1 MTVPSSCTWVLSA
14 LQEFPCFVTS
24 LYRCG
29 LKAEFSI
36 LVAGGGPST
45 DAEQALIRET
55 GLLGHVQFVVCPSD
69 ASLAQLYTHAQ
80 LLVYPSLYE
89 GFGFPPLEAMSFECP
104 VLAARSSCLPEICS
118 DAAFY
123 FEPEDLESFVS
134 SLRTACFDES
144 QRETKVREGKRLA
157 ASYSWQK
164 CAAETL
170 CNLQAIST
178 NSWGLA

>member
-1 MTVPSSCTWVLSA
+1 M
-14 LQEFPCFVTS
+14 
-24 LYRCG
+24 
-29 LKAEFSI
+29 
-36 LVAGGGPST
+36 AGGGPPT
-45 DAEQALIRET
+45 DAELALIRET
-55 GLLGHVQFVVCPSD
+55 GLLGHVQFVVRPSD

-118 DAAFY
+118 NAAFY
-123 FEPEDLESFVS
+123 FEPEDLESLVS

-144 QRETKVREGKRLA
+144 QRETKIRDGKRLA

-164 CAAETL
+164 CAADTL
-170 CNLQAIST
+170 AIYKQ
-178 NSWGLA
+178 